1 MQRVRRPPF
10 LVTALLFAFGA
21 LARAQVPAPA
31 PPPVPPPAPPPVKEA
46 SAQLVAA
53 PPTWKEARGPHEIES
68 FSEVW
73 RDEER
78 SRDVPVKLWS
88 PKIEGK
94 APVVIFSHG
103 LGGTR
108 DNYAHHGQHWS
119 SHGYVV
125 VHLQHLGSDDGVWRG
140 ASRPMEAMQKAV
152 ADVENLL
159 ARPRDVGFA
168 IDELARRAAREDW
181 PLAGRLALD
190 SIAVAGHSFGAYTAL
205 CAAGRDLVLPGGGKL
220 EVSDP
225 RVKACIA
232 MSPQG
237 NERERSNASW
247 SEFACPVLHMTG
259 TKDTSPIRGDSKPA
273 ERRIP
278 FDTIDRADQYLLILE
293 GAEHSAF
300 GDTLRGFGRR
310 DPAHEPLIFASSTAF
325 LDAYLRA
332 DAKAL
337 AWLRDGGFAAR
348 LGAHGTF
355 ETKRPRSSAVP
366 ADDTE

>member
-1 MQRVRRPPF
+1 M
-10 LVTALLFAFGA
+10 
-21 LARAQVPAPA
+21 RAQEPAPA
-31 PPPVPPPAPPPVKEA
+31 PPLDSEA
-46 SAQLVAA
+46 SGTPAAA
-53 PPTWKEARGPHEIES
+53 PPTWKATRGPHEIES

-73 RDEER
+73 RDEGR
-78 SRDVPVKLWS
+78 SRDVPVKIWW
-88 PKIEGK
+88 PKLEGR
-94 APVVIFSHG
+94 APVVVFSHG

-108 DNYAHHGQHWS
+108 ENYAHHGQHWS

-140 ASRPMEAMQKAV
+140 VSRPMESLQKAV
-152 ADVENLL
+152 TDVENLL
-159 ARPRDVGFA
+159 ARPRDVSFA
-168 IDELARRAAREDW
+168 IDELTRRAAREDW
-181 PLAGRLALD
+181 FLAGRLELEA
-190 SIAVAGHSFGAYTAL
+190 IAVAGHSFGAYTAL

-237 NERERSNASW
+237 NARERSNASW
-247 SEFACPVLHMTG
+247 REFACPVLHMTG
-259 TKDTSPIRGDSKPA
+259 THDTSPIRGDSKPA

-278 FDTIDRADQYLLILE
+278 FDTIDRAEQYLLILD

-310 DPAHEPLIFASSTAF
+310 NPAHEPLIFASSTAF

-337 AWLRDGGFAAR
+337 AWLRDGGFALQ
-348 LGAHGTF
+348 LGALGTF
-355 ETKRPRSSAVP
+355 ETKRPRSNEVP
-366 ADDTE
+366 KDDTE